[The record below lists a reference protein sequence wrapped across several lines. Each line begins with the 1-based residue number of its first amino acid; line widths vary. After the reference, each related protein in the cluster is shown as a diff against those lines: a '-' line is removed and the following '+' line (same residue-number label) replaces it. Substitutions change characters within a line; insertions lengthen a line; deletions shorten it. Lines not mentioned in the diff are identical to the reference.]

1 MNQENRENNSLKPQ
15 NVQDEFVQRP
25 PHDIAFS
32 WLLLLRWGAVVC
44 QILLIMVASL
54 FLEIDI
60 PFIIISAII
69 LFEGGSN
76 YYFQTLH
83 KKKNAINEWLFGL
96 VMFLDIILL
105 SALLY
110 YTGGPMNPFTFL
122 YLVHIV
128 LGAVL
133 MRPVWSW
140 GLTLFTIICY
150 AGLFFSG
157 VQGAPSPGF
166 VEQTQDVCHGPV
178 VGQAEIISGNMRL
191 HLQGM
196 WVAFAISSF
205 FIVFFVSRIR
215 QTLERHQMTAVYLR
229 EAQMNNERLASLA
242 TLAAGAAHEFSTP
255 LSTIAVAAGEM
266 SYNIRALPE
275 SSEQKELHDDALLIR
290 AEVDKCKEILFQMAA
305 DAGEHMGENFVC
317 IGVDVFL
324 QGISRDFDEEF
335 GCRTLLINEVGSS
348 EVFLPV
354 RTLQRSVKG
363 LLKNGLDASSTA
375 KPQLEL
381 KGRRVKDALIL
392 EVADQGEGMSME
404 AVARATD
411 PFYTTKEPGKGLGL
425 GLYLA
430 RSVAERLGG
439 ILTISSEQGRGTRVF
454 MQLDNVFVDAGSE
467 YD

>member
-1 MNQENRENNSLKPQ
+1 MITERLKKEIIQPEEQ
-15 NVQDEFVQRP
+15 QDDFTRQAPYE
-25 PHDIAFS
+25 IAFS
-32 WLLLLRWGAVVC
+32 WLLLLRWGTVAC
-44 QILLIMVASL
+44 QVLLIAVAFL
-54 FLEIDI
+54 FLKINI
-60 PFIIISAII
+60 PLAIVSAII

-76 YYFQTLH
+76 YYFQYRH
-83 KKKNAINEWLFGL
+83 KRRTAINETLFGL

-133 MRPVWSW
+133 MRPAWSW
-140 GLTLFTIICY
+140 GLTIFTIICY
-150 AGLFFSG
+150 AGLFFPEVGDTSY
-157 VQGAPSPGF
+157 PDL
-166 VEQTQDVCHGPV
+166 VEQTQEICHEAV
-178 VGQAEIISGNMRL
+178 LGQTEILSGSMQL

-215 QTLERHQMTAVYLR
+215 QALEQHQLTSVYLR

-266 SYNIRALPE
+266 SYSIKSLPE
-275 SSEQKELHDDALLIR
+275 SDEQKELYDDAMLIR
-290 AEVDKCKEILFQMAA
+290 SEVDKCKEILFQMAA
-305 DAGEHMGENFVC
+305 DAGEHMGENFIRVQLDTF
-317 IGVDVFL
+317 VENLLVAF
-324 QGISRDFDEEF
+324 ENEY
-335 GCRTLLINEVGSS
+335 GCQVRWINEVGDAQ
-348 EVFLPV
+348 LLIPV
-354 RTLQRSVKG
+354 RTLHRSIKG
-363 LLKNGLDASSTA
+363 LLKNGLDASAGSE
-375 KPQLEL
+375 PDIQLKCSREQ
-381 KGRRVKDALIL
+381 DTLIL
-392 EVADQGEGMSME
+392 EVADKGEGMTPE

-411 PFYTTKEPGKGLGL
+411 PFYTSKAPGKGLGL

-439 ILTISSEQGRGTRVF
+439 LLTIASEQGRGTQVYL
-454 MQLDNVFVDAGSE
+454 QLTGVFVDQDES
-467 YD
+467 